1 MEELKNNAGGYIY
14 SESENK
20 IAEPVDLITL
30 PSDIVGTNCANCKFI
45 QDKEEALRGKGYCI
59 HPKILLPVT
68 ARMCCALWDN
78 THAIRSWKHEDIIHV
93 EKKRESVFE
102 FLTKKVPFKSLIGEY
117 KPK

>member
-45 QDKEEALRGKGYCI
+45 QDKEEALRGKG
-59 HPKILLPVT
+59 
-68 ARMCCALWDN
+68 
-78 THAIRSWKHEDIIHV
+78 
-93 EKKRESVFE
+93 
-102 FLTKKVPFKSLIGEY
+102 
-117 KPK
+117 